1 MYIKNSKGSSKT
13 ILLGDHNINNANNC
27 IEATIVKLVVDK
39 LMAKSL
45 GQVSSVS
52 FDRAG
57 IIKKNV
63 LLEIAEL
70 VLH

>member
-45 GQVSSVS
+45 GPSKLSI
-52 FDRAG
+52 F
-57 IIKKNV
+57 
-63 LLEIAEL
+63 
-70 VLH
+70 